1 MGESLLG
8 HRRVPSAG
16 TRDFKINSS
25 SISPNASELRYKK
38 SPSSQTNPANITASI
53 YSHAKKN
60 NYFDSS
66 KSQLANNS
74 LGAISFQKRATGHLI
89 GGKTSALP
97 LSSIEKKMRDML
109 ATSFT
114 DKQSLSNK
122 RMKQQQ
128 SDLSDKVK
136 STPLGH
142 KKTDSAKSDIISK
155 YVMKSRP
162 KPSDKQTVIDLSNK
176 DHFAAAARD
185 KQQTSK
191 LEARDIIEKTLGRNH
206 LNESILRRYHESIE
220 SSKEALKSNSLY
232 QKFSKKIASSKGAD
246 SSHLQ
251 ESLEVATAFKKE
263 KSKTIPLHD
272 VDAEDNTSLYLKKK
286 LDSVASAPKKSELG
300 IHKRAE
306 SENLKKLKLTEQSDA
321 KTALDKPQPS
331 IKRPNSQS
339 NKLSAVGHSVLS
351 HASTGAGKKEPPAK
365 SRSSNSSS
373 LMPKKRSSVL
383 ESIRRAEHLLPQFE
397 GSKVIIKEFG
407 CIKAF
412 AVNTHQGTIR
422 SYNEDRVSI
431 LLNAQQRC
439 APLTQLRKPRAER
452 HHQLQSLRGLRR
464 PRRRGLLQL
473 PQREA
478 ALVPA
483 HELRPAELPRDAQ
496 EELSRP
502 RRRVPQE
509 GALRQLLRHQR
520 LMRARAAGDR

>member
-25 SISPNASELRYKK
+25 SISPNTSELRYKK

-53 YSHAKKN
+53 YSQGKKN
-60 NYFDSS
+60 NYFESS
-66 KSQLANNS
+66 KTQLANNS

-114 DKQSLSNK
+114 DKQSISNK

-136 STPLGH
+136 NTPLGH

-155 YVMKSRP
+155 YVMKTRP
-162 KPSDKQTVIDLSNK
+162 KATDKQNVIDLSNK
-176 DHFAAAARD
+176 DHFNPSAARD
-185 KQQTSK
+185 KNTSYK
-191 LEARDIIEKTLGRNH
+191 LEAKDIIEKTLGRNH

-232 QKFSKKIASSKGAD
+232 QKFSKKIASSKGQD
-246 SSHLQ
+246 SSQVQDNLD
-251 ESLEVATAFKKE
+251 LTTAFKKE
-263 KSKTIPLHD
+263 KSKTTPL
-272 VDAEDNTSLYLKKK
+272 VDPETEENTSLYLKKK
-286 LDSVASAPKKSELG
+286 LEPSTAAPKKTEQA

-306 SENLKKLKLTEQSDA
+306 SENLKKIRLNDSTDPKPST
-321 KTALDKPQPS
+321 DKPQPT
-331 IKRPNSQS
+331 IKRPSSQS

-351 HASTGAGKKEPPAK
+351 HTASVIGKKDSHSKP
-365 SRSSNSSS
+365 RSNNSSS
-373 LMPKKRSSVL
+373 LIPKKRNSIL
-383 ESIRRAEHLLPQFE
+383 DTIRRAEHLLPQFE

-431 LLNAQQRC
+431 LLNAQQRF
-439 APLTQLRKPRAER
+439 ASIIAGSTISSRKASPVAVCSLFTTATAGPTAATSSKKSCTRTCSRASTR
-452 HHQLQSLRGLRR
+452 STSTRR
-464 PRRRGLLQL
+464 
-473 PQREA
+473 
-478 ALVPA
+478 
-483 HELRPAELPRDAQ
+483 
-496 EELSRP
+496 
-502 RRRVPQE
+502 
-509 GALRQLLRHQR
+509 
-520 LMRARAAGDR
+520 